1 MLIIKRQKSTMH
13 NVQYQ
18 VITRM
23 LVDTETAKL
32 VANHILTKTR
42 YVRICP
48 QFDSLLVEWQ
58 KSIRSSQEWHRNNQ
72 IGVKSYFDTVLL
84 SQYCSIYLV
93 ISRMAQK
100 LPNWCQIRYWRKQEW
115 SLTQKQPNRC
125 CFVHSQPFDPLAAV
139 MNGMFANSK
148 ENARHRKV
156 LRETRLTET
165 SMKLILPSSQFKSK
179 EGVSPVPGVRW

>member
-1 MLIIKRQKSTMH
+1 MCSIKSSQECLLTQKQPNWWQIIFWQKQDMFESVPSLIH
-13 NVQYQ
+13 
-18 VITRM
+18 
-23 LVDTETAKL
+23 
-32 VANHILTKTR
+32 
-42 YVRICP
+42 
-48 QFDSLLVEWQ
+48 FLLNGK